1 MNRKVPFTVIGGFLG
16 AGKTSLINRLLREA
30 DRRYAILVNDFGS
43 LNIDQNLIEQH
54 SGETIALA
62 NGCICCSLAAGFSR
76 GLGQVLD
83 RLDDFDHVVVEAS
96 GVANP
101 QRIQDIAKVQRQ
113 LISRGNLVVVDAS
126 QVMSQVQDPYIN
138 ELVFQQIAAADFLL
152 LNKQSLLNR
161 SEKQLLNHFLDQ
173 ISDVP
178 RQFSDWAELAV
189 DQVLELENN
198 PKKLANPLQEV
209 IENHGLCSRVITV
222 SQPVDR
228 AEFNRWRSCLSDDI
242 LRAKG
247 FVYFSD
253 CAGTWLWQK
262 VGPQQ
267 QLDLCKETAH
277 KHLRTEVLLIS
288 KRDIQWPEDSF
299 SIGNVSDL
307 A

>member
-43 LNIDQNLIEQH
+43 LNIDQSLIEQH

-76 GLGQVLD
+76 GLGHVLD
-83 RLDDFDHVVVEAS
+83 KLDDFDHVVVEAS

-126 QVMSQVQDPYIN
+126 QVMSQVHDPYIN
-138 ELVFQQIAAADFLL
+138 ELIFQQIAAADFLL
-152 LNKQSLLNR
+152 LNKQSLLNS

-178 RQFSDWAELAV
+178 RQFSDWSELAV

-198 PKKLANPLQEV
+198 PKKLANPLLEV
-209 IENHGLCSRVITV
+209 IENHGLYSRVITV
-222 SQPVDR
+222 QQPVER
-228 AEFNRWRSCLSDDI
+228 AEFDRWRSSLTDNI

-247 FVYFSD
+247 FVHFSD

-262 VGPQQ
+262 VGATQ
-267 QLDLCKETAH
+267 QLSLFTAVTH
-277 KHLRTEVLLIS
+277 KHRRSEVLMIA
-288 KRDIQWPEDSF
+288 KRNTQWPEASF
-299 SIGNVSDL
+299 AIGHVSDFS
-307 A
+307 